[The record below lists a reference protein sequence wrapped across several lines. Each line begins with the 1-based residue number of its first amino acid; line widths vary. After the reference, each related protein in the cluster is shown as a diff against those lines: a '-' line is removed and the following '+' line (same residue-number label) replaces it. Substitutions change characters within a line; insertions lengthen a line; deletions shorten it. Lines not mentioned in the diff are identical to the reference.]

1 MYTKGKNVKEIDL
14 IYTGDQRPSTIP
26 CPVKNQN
33 FSKPEGGLWTSPMGD
48 KGKSVWQEWCEN
60 EGYNTKY
67 YKKNWHIV
75 PHDDCKILVVETDLS
90 NVSDYLID
98 CGGFNSKRLDFE
110 KISLDYDAVY
120 FPYDAVSLYN
130 YRGCLRGYDVES
142 CLFLKPKY
150 DVMDDEE
157 YRKFTRKK
165 IEAERREIE
174 EKLLYEMNN
183 PRFAMKKM
191 HEEALRRER
200 EENLKKQEE
209 KVVVQEKDIEE
220 KSEVTNE
227 NTKEISVEEKRK
239 RAMLRR
245 LAKLNVSSKNGVI
258 KPKRTKLEKVYL
270 VMMDKLKNR

>member
-1 MYTKGKNVKEIDL
+1 
-14 IYTGDQRPSTIP
+14 
-26 CPVKNQN
+26 
-33 FSKPEGGLWTSPMGD
+33 
-48 KGKSVWQEWCEN
+48 
-60 EGYNTKY
+60 
-67 YKKNWHIV
+67 
-75 PHDDCKILVVETDLS
+75 
-90 NVSDYLID
+90 
-98 CGGFNSKRLDFE
+98 
-110 KISLDYDAVY
+110 
-120 FPYDAVSLYN
+120 
-130 YRGCLRGYDVES
+130 
-142 CLFLKPKY
+142 
-150 DVMDDEE
+150 
-157 YRKFTRKK
+157 
-165 IEAERREIE
+165 
-174 EKLLYEMNN
+174 MNN